1 MVPPFS
7 YQSLQKNTKVIPPR
21 KTNPFAP
28 QPIKATLFQKF
39 FLRGDIPANIKP
51 VEPGAKVVKKTKKTS
66 QDPPPLVWD
75 VPPESLDYSYYL
87 PIFVEGL
94 GEMEDPYKAVASQG
108 VTTLIAACPEKILP
122 VVPQLIIPMKR
133 ALNTREPTV
142 IIRVLKAIQQMVT
155 EGPCVGQAL
164 VPYYRQILPI
174 CNLFRDVNVNLGEG
188 IDFKR
193 DTRLGDVIE
202 DTLQILEKY
211 GGPDAYIN
219 IKYMVPTYE
228 SCVMN

>member
-1 MVPPFS
+1 
-7 YQSLQKNTKVIPPR
+7 
-21 KTNPFAP
+21 
-28 QPIKATLFQKF
+28 
-39 FLRGDIPANIKP
+39 
-51 VEPGAKVVKKTKKTS
+51 
-66 QDPPPLVWD
+66 
-75 VPPESLDYSYYL
+75 
-87 PIFVEGL
+87 
-94 GEMEDPYKAVASQG
+94 
-108 VTTLIAACPEKILP
+108 
-122 VVPQLIIPMKR
+122 MKR

-155 EGPCVGQAL
+155 EGRYHDCVHILRHIAFIPQHGCLLNVNNQFETDHNKHNFKAQSILLLHANPLIYRFRSSSSTLPINIITAVHGTWTPGPCVGQAL